1 MPTPCERRARFR
13 QSLVA
18 LVPVLLGFL
27 TARPCPATDGPAP
40 PELWEFR
47 LTASVMS
54 ADYDGTTEFTVGQTV
69 GGNFIRGEL
78 DYSTVYP
85 DPQPLYLVDLAAS
98 NGEWGASL
106 RGQYLEWD
114 NLVALANW
122 TQLEETTWYLEA
134 DVSHS
139 VGTHWWA
146 FLGVRYFE
154 FDLSL
159 QVMLD
164 PPLPQLPPLVTG
176 QDWFDP
182 LAGASFL
189 YPLGRRW
196 ELAGRGDIG
205 GFGVGSELSWNLEAT
220 IQWSFANHVALVGG
234 YRVFDVDFE
243 EDRTYTLPDGGET
256 TLPDTYDTRTEGPTL
271 GLTFHW

>member
-1 MPTPCERRARFR
+1 MQSASERRARSQ
-13 QSLVA
+13 QSLLA
-18 LVPVLLGFL
+18 LGPMLLFIL
-27 TARPCPATDGPAP
+27 TARPCPAADDHAL
-40 PELWEFR
+40 PERWEFR

-54 ADYDGTTEFTVGQTV
+54 ADYDGSTEFTVGQTV
-69 GGNFIRGEL
+69 GGNIIRGEL

-98 NGEWGASL
+98 NAEWGASL

-122 TQLEETTWYLEA
+122 TQLEETSWFLEA

-139 VGTHWWA
+139 VGTHWWV
-146 FLGVRYFE
+146 FVGLRYFE
-154 FDLSL
+154 FDLSW
-159 QVMLD
+159 QVVLD
-164 PPLPQLPPLVTG
+164 PPLPQLPPFVTG

-182 LAGASFL
+182 LAGASFR
-189 YPLGRRW
+189 YPLARRW
-196 ELAGRGDIG
+196 EVAGRGDIG

-220 IQWSFANHVALVGG
+220 IKWSFASHVALVGG
-234 YRVFDVDFE
+234 YRVFDVDFA